1 MKNQHSPWLALAVA
15 AFLFLGINL
24 FSGTALRFWR
34 VDMTEQ
40 SLFTLSDG
48 TRNILKKIDEPIT
61 IRLFFSTATAED
73 IPALQTYAR
82 RVRELLEEVEA
93 AADGKVALKVI
104 DPEPYSEEEE
114 LANSYGISGQLV
126 SAAGDM
132 LFFGIAANNSVDKV
146 GTIPALDAR
155 GTAYL
160 EYDIAKLIH
169 DLTQGED
176 DRGRVAILSSLPLE
190 GQQAMMPGMPPQEA
204 WAITQVL
211 GDSFETETLDPAS
224 ITGPI
229 DPAVDVLL
237 IAHPRA

>member
-82 RVRELLEEVEA
+82 RVRELLEEVE
-93 AADGKVALKVI
+93 
-104 DPEPYSEEEE
+104 
-114 LANSYGISGQLV
+114 
-126 SAAGDM
+126 
-132 LFFGIAANNSVDKV
+132 
-146 GTIPALDAR
+146 
-155 GTAYL
+155 
-160 EYDIAKLIH
+160 
-169 DLTQGED
+169 D
-176 DRGRVAILSSLPLE
+176 DLPLPE
-190 GQQAMMPGMPPQEA
+190 GQGAEH
-204 WAITQVL
+204 
-211 GDSFETETLDPAS
+211 TLDPFLQHLPTRS
-224 ITGPI
+224 Q
-229 DPAVDVLL
+229 DW
-237 IAHPRA
+237 